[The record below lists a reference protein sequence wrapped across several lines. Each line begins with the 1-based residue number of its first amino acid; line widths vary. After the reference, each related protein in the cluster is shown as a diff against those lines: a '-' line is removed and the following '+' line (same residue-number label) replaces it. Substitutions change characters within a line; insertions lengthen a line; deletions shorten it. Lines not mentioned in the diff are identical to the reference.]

1 MENKTIDNLVDILG
15 KFKDLKR
22 SGWIKRQVRLPESDA
37 DHSFSVALI
46 CWLLAPDELNKQKCL
61 ELALTHDL
69 AEIYAGDP
77 TPVDKVS
84 PQDKYNNEKQ
94 AITKIAAKLNKPE
107 LIELFEEL
115 ETQKTKES
123 IFVKGIDRLDNVVT
137 ASWYDKT
144 NRAPQKLLPEFGN
157 YSKRC
162 LAKTDTDITGE
173 ISEIVEYLLNKN

>member
-1 MENKTIDNLVDILG
+1 M
-15 KFKDLKR
+15 
-22 SGWIKRQVRLPESDA
+22 
-37 DHSFSVALI
+37 
-46 CWLLAPDELNKQKCL
+46 

-115 ETQKTKES
+115 ETQKKQKNLYLS
-123 IFVKGIDRLDNVVT
+123 KG
-137 ASWYDKT
+137 
-144 NRAPQKLLPEFGN
+144 
-157 YSKRC
+157 
-162 LAKTDTDITGE
+162 
-173 ISEIVEYLLNKN
+173 